1 MKDFSGFRLE
11 DAAERLKAQG
21 YEVTVRLTA
30 SPGQR
35 DRGYDADSRSSGRD
49 CWAEKQLSCWCAI

>member
-11 DAAERLKAQG
+11 DAAERLKARVI
-21 YEVTVRLTA
+21 VTVRLTA

-35 DRGYDADSRSSGRD
+35 QG
-49 CWAEKQLSCWCAI
+49 I